1 MPVRRAGARAAF
13 PDRPITLIVP
23 WAAGGGTD
31 AVARQIAMMLERD
44 LKQPVNVVNR
54 IGGSGV
60 VGHSAIA
67 GAAPDGYTI
76 GMITLEINM
85 MHWVGLTTLTSD
97 QFTQFALMNTD
108 AAAIHVKSNS
118 PFKTVKELFAHIKA
132 NPNKVVA
139 SGSGQ
144 GGSWHLALAG
154 LMQADGI
161 SPQSIRWVPATGA
174 ATALTDLAAGGVE
187 FVSCSMPEAEALI
200 KAGPRAQPHGDVGQ
214 ARRELSGRADGRRG
228 DRAQVAQGRVARD
241 GRPEGHGR
249 RRSPAQYE
257 TLLKKIHD
265 SSEFQEFMAK
275 RGFDVAWM
283 GSTEFTAIPEEG
295 RRGDRRDP
303 EIARAGEVAAFA
315 TPTGSDGSH
324 GSAAR
329 STSPLVGRSARTAR
343 REGALHGLRSL
354 RKHPLQLASLASS
367 PTRGRGSL
375 WLRLCKIDE
384 VRARG
389 HSALLLR
396 RGRGCRVRRL
406 HFAAAALAAR
416 LRHLRAHIDRVADA
430 HQDLEAVA
438 GFPGSHRSTTTRITT
453 KNAVISV
460 KYSICTREMSIA
472 RCPSTS
478 LTTRSDQRGL
488 RGVGRTAPASRA
500 LRSCRAARRRPSRRP
515 KCRAA
520 PACRW

>member
-1 MPVRRAGARAAF
+1 MLRHIRNLCAAVLAAASLLAVPAQAAF

-67 GAAPDGYTI
+67 GATPDGYTI

-97 QFTQFALMNTD
+97 QFTHFALMNTD
-108 AAAIHVKSNS
+108 AAAIHVKSDS

-161 SPQSIRWVPATGA
+161 SPQSIRWVPSTGA

-200 KAGPRAQPHGDVGQ
+200 KAGRVRSLTVMSGKRLANYPDVPTVDEATGHKWHKGVWRAMVGPKGM
-214 ARRELSGRADGRRG
+214 AKEIAT
-228 DRAQVAQGRVARD
+228 
-241 GRPEGHGR
+241 
-249 RRSPAQYE
+249 QYE
-257 TLLKKIHD
+257 TLLKKIYD

-275 RGFDVAWM
+275 RGFDMAWM
-283 GSTEFTAIPEEG
+283 GSAEFAEFLKK
-295 RRGDRRDP
+295 DDA
-303 EIARAGEVAAFA
+303 EIG
-315 TPTGSDGSH
+315 TILKS
-324 GSAAR
+324 
-329 STSPLVGRSARTAR
+329 L
-343 REGALHGLRSL
+343 GLA
-354 RKHPLQLASLASS
+354 K
-367 PTRGRGSL
+367 
-375 WLRLCKIDE
+375 
-384 VRARG
+384 
-389 HSALLLR
+389 
-396 RGRGCRVRRL
+396 
-406 HFAAAALAAR
+406 
-416 LRHLRAHIDRVADA
+416 
-430 HQDLEAVA
+430 
-438 GFPGSHRSTTTRITT
+438 
-453 KNAVISV
+453 
-460 KYSICTREMSIA
+460 
-472 RCPSTS
+472 
-478 LTTRSDQRGL
+478 
-488 RGVGRTAPASRA
+488 
-500 LRSCRAARRRPSRRP
+500 
-515 KCRAA
+515 
-520 PACRW
+520 